1 MKRDKNTEFFDL
13 TKLTDKDLIQLENA
27 ILAEKGAR
35 EAAYDRKLAA
45 DVVEALKKFTD
56 HVDYT
61 NISCVARGVV
71 GMIQPKDWVRVTVD
85 GLSPEI
91 VDAIINGLSLFAN
104 GTI

>member
-27 ILAEKGAR
+27 ILAEKGQR

-45 DVVEALKKFTD
+45 DVVEALKKFID

-61 NISCVARGVV
+61 DIPCVAKGVAGIPYSNQYV
-71 GMIQPKDWVRVTVD
+71 NVSVD
-85 GLSPEI
+85 ALTPEI
-91 VDAIINGLSLFAN
+91 VNAIINSLTSFAN

>member
-27 ILAEKGAR
+27 ILAEKGQR

-45 DVVEALKKFTD
+45 DVVEALEKFVE
-56 HVDYT
+56 HVDYP
-61 NISCVARGVV
+61 NIPCLAEDVV
-71 GMIQPKDWVRVTVD
+71 GFTEAGHCIKLSVD
-85 GLSPEI
+85 GLNPVI
-91 VDAIINGLSLFAN
+91 VNAIINSLSLFAN

>member
-27 ILAEKGAR
+27 ILAEKGQR
-35 EAAYDRKLAA
+35 EAAYDRQLAA

-61 NISCVARGVV
+61 DIPCVAICAAGLPCTN
-71 GMIQPKDWVRVTVD
+71 QWVNVSIDVLT
-85 GLSPEI
+85 PEI
-91 VDAIINGLSLFAN
+91 VNAIINSLTSFAN

>member
-27 ILAEKGAR
+27 ILAEKGQR

-45 DVVEALKKFTD
+45 DVVEAFKKFID

-61 NISCVARGVV
+61 DIPCVA
-71 GMIQPKDWVRVTVD
+71 IYPAELPYSNQWVNVSIDALT
-85 GLSPEI
+85 PEI
-91 VDAIINGLSLFAN
+91 VNAIINSLTSFAN